1 MNIVRLCYLI
11 DYSFLML
18 AHDMS
23 ILSKIYHIN
32 ILSLFRLKT
41 RLYMNGQALRYS
53 INMYKTAII
62 TGAGRG
68 IGKETAL
75 LLAKN
80 DLNIVVCSR
89 TQGEIDSVIKE
100 IKKLK
105 NNNNNNNNNNAIG
118 VKCDV
123 SNPLEVSQLVQ
134 KTIDCFEGVDVLVN
148 NAGIAFISKL
158 IDTSEEQWDKT
169 IDINLKG
176 TFLCTK
182 AVLPLMLRKGSG
194 VIINVSSGAG
204 KMGFPNISAYCA
216 SKFGMIGL
224 TESLA
229 WEVSDTN
236 IIVMAICPGE
246 VNTRMQED
254 LDKDYYRENKNKM
267 LKPEQIAQRI
277 VEMIFNNRHK
287 YISGQ
292 SVIIDT

>member
-1 MNIVRLCYLI
+1 
-11 DYSFLML
+11 
-18 AHDMS
+18 
-23 ILSKIYHIN
+23 
-32 ILSLFRLKT
+32 
-41 RLYMNGQALRYS
+41 
-53 INMYKTAII
+53 MYKTAII

-80 DLNIVVCSR
+80 GLNIVVCSM
-89 TQGEIDSVIKE
+89 TQCEIDSVIGE

-105 NNNNNNNNNNAIG
+105 NNNSNAFG
-118 VKCDV
+118 MKCDV
-123 SNPLEVSQLVQ
+123 SKPLEVNQLVQ
-134 KTIDCFEGVDVLVN
+134 KTIDRFEGVDILVN

-176 TFLCTK
+176 TFLSTK
-182 AVLPLMLRKGSG
+182 AVLPFMLRNGSG

-204 KMGFPNISAYCA
+204 KIGFPNISAYCA
-216 SKFGMIGL
+216 SKFGTIGL

-236 IIVMAICPGE
+236 ILVMAICPGE

-254 LDKDYYRENKNKM
+254 LDKEYHRENKSKM
-267 LKPEQIAQRI
+267 LRPEQIAQRI
-277 VEMIFNNRHK
+277 VEMIFNNRHQ
-287 YISGQ
+287 YVSGQ

>member
-1 MNIVRLCYLI
+1 
-11 DYSFLML
+11 
-18 AHDMS
+18 
-23 ILSKIYHIN
+23 
-32 ILSLFRLKT
+32 
-41 RLYMNGQALRYS
+41 MNGQALRYS

-89 TQGEIDSVIKE
+89 TQGEIDSVINE

>member
-1 MNIVRLCYLI
+1 
-11 DYSFLML
+11 
-18 AHDMS
+18 
-23 ILSKIYHIN
+23 
-32 ILSLFRLKT
+32 
-41 RLYMNGQALRYS
+41 
-53 INMYKTAII
+53 MYKTAII

-80 DLNIVVCSR
+80 GLNIAVCSR
-89 TQGEIDSVIKE
+89 TQCEIDSVIEK

-105 NNNNNNNNNNAIG
+105 NNNINAFG
-118 VKCDV
+118 MKCDV
-123 SNPLEVSQLVQ
+123 SKPLEVNQLVQ
-134 KTIDCFEGVDVLVN
+134 KTIDCFEGVDILVN

-176 TFLCTK
+176 TFLSTK
-182 AVLPLMLRKGSG
+182 AVLPFMLRNGSG

-204 KMGFPNISAYCA
+204 KIGFPNISAYCA

-236 IIVMAICPGE
+236 ILVMAICPDE

-254 LDKDYYRENKNKM
+254 LDKEYHRENKSKM
-267 LKPEQIAQRI
+267 LRPEQIAQRI
-277 VEMIFNNRHK
+277 VEMIFNNRHQ
-287 YISGQ
+287 YVSGQ

>member
-1 MNIVRLCYLI
+1 
-11 DYSFLML
+11 
-18 AHDMS
+18 
-23 ILSKIYHIN
+23 
-32 ILSLFRLKT
+32 
-41 RLYMNGQALRYS
+41 MNGQALRYS

-80 DLNIVVCSR
+80 GLNIAVCSR
-89 TQGEIDSVIKE
+89 TQCEIDSVIEE

-105 NNNNNNNNNNAIG
+105 NNNSNAFG
-118 VKCDV
+118 MKCDV
-123 SNPLEVSQLVQ
+123 SKPLEVNQLVQ
-134 KTIDCFEGVDVLVN
+134 KTIDRFEGVDILVN

-176 TFLCTK
+176 TFLSTK
-182 AVLPLMLRKGSG
+182 AVLPFMLRNGSG

-204 KMGFPNISAYCA
+204 KIGFPNISAYCA

-277 VEMIFNNRHK
+277 VEMIFNNRHE